1 LPGTA
6 GQGRLADYLL
16 RMALRIRMVTIDC
29 MDPRKLAEFW
39 VAALGA
45 EIIHEVDD
53 GAMLVLSSADNVDI
67 GLQQVAEPRAGK
79 NRLHLD
85 LGAPD
90 RPAEVA
96 RLVELGATLVE
107 EFRYPAMA
115 WSVLHDPEG
124 NEFCVGS
131 RNG

>member
-1 LPGTA
+1 
-6 GQGRLADYLL
+6 
-16 RMALRIRMVTIDC
+16 MVTIDC
-29 MDPRKLAEFW
+29 MDPRNLAQFW

-53 GAMLVLSSADNVDI
+53 GAMLVLSSTDNVDL
-67 GLQQVAEPRAGK
+67 GLQQVDEPRAGK
-79 NRLHLD
+79 NRLHID
-85 LGAPD
+85 LGSPD

-96 RLVELGATLVE
+96 RLVALGATLVE
-107 EFRYPAMA
+107 EFKYPGMA
-115 WSVLHDPEG
+115 WSVLQDPEG

>member
-1 LPGTA
+1 
-6 GQGRLADYLL
+6 
-16 RMALRIRMVTIDC
+16 MVTIDC
-29 MDPRKLAEFW
+29 LDPRKLAEFW

-53 GAMLVLSSADNVDI
+53 GAMLVLSSPDNVDI

-79 NRLHLD
+79 NRLHID

-96 RLVELGATLVE
+96 RLVALGATVGE
-107 EFRYPAMA
+107 EFKYPGMA
-115 WSVLHDPEG
+115 WSVLQDPEG

>member
-1 LPGTA
+1 
-6 GQGRLADYLL
+6 
-16 RMALRIRMVTIDC
+16 MALRIRMVTIDC
-29 MDPRKLAEFW
+29 LDTHKLAEFW

-53 GAMLVLSSADNVDI
+53 GDMLVLASEGNVDI
-67 GLQQVAEPRAGK
+67 GLQRVDELREGK
-79 NRLHLD
+79 NRLHID

-96 RLVELGATLVE
+96 RLVALGATVVE
-107 EFRYPAMA
+107 EHTYPGMA
-115 WSVLHDPEG
+115 WSVLRDPEG

>member
-1 LPGTA
+1 
-6 GQGRLADYLL
+6 
-16 RMALRIRMVTIDC
+16 MVTIDC
-29 MDPRKLAEFW
+29 LDVRKLADFW

-53 GAMLVLSSADNVDI
+53 GAMLVLSSTDNVDV
-67 GLQQVAEPRAGK
+67 GLQRVDEPRVGK

-85 LGAPD
+85 LGTPD

-96 RLVELGATLVE
+96 RLMTLGATLVE
-107 EFRYPAMA
+107 EFKYPGMA
-115 WSVLHDPEG
+115 WSVLQDPEG

>member
-1 LPGTA
+1 
-6 GQGRLADYLL
+6 
-16 RMALRIRMVTIDC
+16 MVTIDC
-29 MDPRKLAEFW
+29 RDTRELARFW

-53 GAMLVLSSADNVDI
+53 GGMLVLSSAGNVDI

-96 RLVELGATLVE
+96 RLVTLGATVVE
-107 EFRYPAMA
+107 EHVFPGMA
-115 WSVLHDPEG
+115 WSVLRDPEG

>member
-1 LPGTA
+1 
-6 GQGRLADYLL
+6 
-16 RMALRIRMVTIDC
+16 MVTIDC
-29 MDPRKLAEFW
+29 LDTRKLAQFW

-53 GAMLVLSSADNVDI
+53 GAMLVLSSEGNVDI

-79 NRLHLD
+79 NRLHID

-107 EFRYPAMA
+107 EFTFPGMA
-115 WSVLHDPEG
+115 WSVLTDPEG

>member
-1 LPGTA
+1 
-6 GQGRLADYLL
+6 
-16 RMALRIRMVTIDC
+16 MALRIRMITIDC
-29 MDPRKLAEFW
+29 VDTRKLAQFW

-45 EIIHEVDD
+45 EIIHEVDE
-53 GAMLVLSSADNVDI
+53 GAMLVLSSTDNVDI
-67 GLQQVAEPRAGK
+67 GLQRVDEPRAGK

-85 LGAPD
+85 LGAPN

-96 RLVELGATLVE
+96 RLVGLGATLVE
-107 EFRYPAMA
+107 EFRYPGMA
-115 WSVLHDPEG
+115 WSVLQDPEG

>member
-1 LPGTA
+1 
-6 GQGRLADYLL
+6 
-16 RMALRIRMVTIDC
+16 MVTIDC
-29 MDPRKLAEFW
+29 VDARKLSGFW

-53 GAMLVLSSADNVDI
+53 GAMLVLASEGNVNL
-67 GLQQVAEPRAGK
+67 GLQQVEEAKAGK

-96 RLVELGATLVE
+96 RLVALGATVVE
-107 EFRYPAMA
+107 EYSWPGMA
-115 WSVLHDPEG
+115 WSVLQDPEG

>member
-1 LPGTA
+1 
-6 GQGRLADYLL
+6 
-16 RMALRIRMVTIDC
+16 MALRIRMVTIDC
-29 MDPRKLAEFW
+29 LDTRKLSQFW

-53 GAMLVLSSADNVDI
+53 GAMLVLASADNVDI
-67 GLQQVAEPRAGK
+67 ALQRVDEPRAGK
-79 NRLHLD
+79 NRLHID
-85 LGAPD
+85 LGTPD

-96 RLVELGATLVE
+96 RLVGLGATVIE
-107 EFRYPAMA
+107 EFKYPGMA
-115 WSVLHDPEG
+115 WSVMQDPEG